1 MKKMVVFIGFYVLF
15 SCAVKK
21 KQTEVVKN
29 TESFVLKENAT
40 AVNKKSDLFS
50 NSTDFITDYSFVTKK
65 IYRLIDP
72 TKPGSVTDAAG
83 KTYNLDNAEIVEET
97 EQKNKQQSKTKTE
110 RSSQTTVLKTWNNE
124 AVIFKVE
131 DVTSATEVERPKAFF
146 SWWYLLLGLVL
157 LGVGYL
163 CHKFIFR

>member
-1 MKKMVVFIGFYVLF
+1 MKKITVLLVSVILF

-29 TESFVLKENAT
+29 TESLALKENAT

-65 IYRLIDP
+65 TYRLVDS

-83 KTYNLDNAEIVEET
+83 KKYNLDNAQIVEVT
-97 EQKNKQQSKTKTE
+97 ERKNTRKLATKTAKIIKTEAIKSVSADAKILKTKE
-110 RSSQTTVLKTWNNE
+110 
-124 AVIFKVE
+124 
-131 DVTSATEVERPKAFF
+131 VTSTKEIERPKAVF
-146 SWWYLLLGLVL
+146 SWWYLLLGF
-157 LGVGYL
+157 GVGFL
-163 CHKFIFR
+163 SHRFFFK